1 MKTCRLSVHCSLQVL
16 ALRRFLPAICIVLLT
31 GLAVL
36 PGHAA
41 AQIFDD
47 FEAYAEGSNL
57 LGQGGWAG
65 WGGNASA
72 GALVSSNFAF
82 SPTRSV
88 NITGASDLVRTF
100 SGATN
105 GQWVFSVMQY
115 IPSTSTGTNYTILL
129 NTYRPPYGTADLNW
143 SVQLQN
149 NMTSGQII
157 SYYGGGAALPMV
169 KDRWVEVQC
178 VINLDANSVSEF
190 YNGQLLST
198 HPWQG
203 SAGVPGLRE
212 IQALDLFADNAGPVY
227 YDNVTL
233 TPQNLVITVD
243 IGRRSQGCTG
253 FGICSITIDPLAST
267 RPVPTAAT
275 WANGRLQLNFL
286 ADPPNKG
293 TLLTIDQDI
302 VLDSAT
308 ARALGYE
315 QVTVRAGQYPVD
327 YSVNPHG
334 QVSPDVTALG
344 IVITIDC
351 RRHCTGGF
359 GFCSI
364 TIDASASA
372 RAVPTA
378 ATWGNGRLQLSFLA
392 EPPDKTNVLI
402 LDDDIVL
409 DSATSRALGY
419 EQVTVRAG
427 QYPVDFSVNPH
438 GQVSPDVTAQGL
450 IIWVRIGRP
459 SQGCTGFGFCGMGTG
474 TPPFDRAV
482 QAAAG
487 WANGQLHLNFLADP
501 PDMGSLL
508 TIEQDIVLDSAT
520 SRGLGYQQ
528 VIVRAGQ
535 YPVDYATNPHGEVSP
550 NADGL
555 IIWIQIGRPTQ
566 GCTGFGLCGIGT
578 GNPPTDRVVEAAAQW
593 SNGRLQLS
601 FLSEPPDKTNVF
613 VLDQDVVLDSAT
625 ARLLGY
631 EHVTLRAGQYPV
643 DYSVNPRGQVSPDVI
658 AQGIVIT
665 IDCRRH
671 CQGGFGFCSIT
682 IDWLASA
689 RAVPTAATWAN
700 GRLQLSFLA
709 EPPDKTNVLILDE
722 DIVLDSATSRA
733 LGYEHVTVRAGQYPV
748 DYSVNPYGQVSPDVT
763 ALGIV
768 ITIDCRRHCT
778 SGFGF
783 CSLTIDASASARAV
797 PTAATWANGRLQL
810 SFLAEPPDKT
820 NVLILD
826 NDIVLDSATSRALG
840 YEQVTVRAGQY
851 PVDYSANPHGV
862 VSPDTTASGIIIRIR
877 VGLGSCRP
885 GFGICEIYIG
895 PSTSL
900 RDVPAAATWVNGHLQ
915 LSFLADPPDK
925 ASVLTLEQDV
935 VLDSAASQALGHQQ
949 VILHAGQ
956 YAVDYSTNP
965 HGVVSPSTTV
975 QGFIIWVKIGIPKAG
990 GCVPGLG
997 ICGIGTG
1004 NPPFDRAVPAAANW
1018 VNGRL
1023 QLDFLSD
1030 PPEKTSLLTLEQDV
1044 VLDSATARSLGYEQ
1058 LTVRAGQYPVDYSVT
1073 PHGHVSPDVTARG
1086 IIITIYTGF
1095 GPGCTDF
1102 GICRITIDTSA
1113 SARTVQA
1120 AATWVN
1126 GRLQLNYLADPPDKG
1141 TLLTI
1146 DQDIVLDSA
1155 TARSLGYEHVTLR
1168 AGQYPVDYSVNPHGQ
1183 VSPDVTAQGLT
1194 IWVKIGIPQAGGC
1207 VPGFGICGIGVG
1219 NPPFDRTVQAAA
1231 TWIAGALQLSFLSAP
1246 PDSST
1251 VLTLEQD
1258 FVLDSA
1264 SAQSLGY
1271 EHVTLRAGQYPVAYS
1286 VNPYGQV
1293 SLDATTQGQM
1303 LSYAGLPHTSLGS
1316 AVLTATDTRLTV
1328 SNLGSSGQDGVEINL
1343 KGTHRVDAQWLDPDP
1358 AGTLPVGAYVQSQI
1372 IGTAGSVVNGVLGS
1386 AQITKAAGGSYLM
1399 TADFS
1404 ALGTSRR
1411 TVEVYRYG
1419 NLVARVTGQ
1428 TGPVGTCSSIS
1439 WDVSWE
1445 CCPSKWDW
1453 SFELGASLA
1462 LNGGPTVVGDRVL
1475 LIPEGPLATIEQT
1488 AGRILVSQ
1496 IPSLTITNETVQTLY
1511 GGLDHSPL
1519 GTATLFVKTNGTGTN
1534 GLIISNLGSSGLDGV
1549 EISFPSVDKW
1559 HAHWLDPDAANSLA
1573 IGAFVQSTAR
1583 GLLGGLGMAQQS
1595 LGSVRV
1601 QKSGTQSYDVSADFS
1616 PLGAS
1621 TRTVEAYYQGALVA
1635 RVTGQSGPVGR
1646 ASSFYVSA
1654 DMESSCCPW
1663 TLTLSVDWGSGA
1675 GTAMTLNGGP
1685 TVVVDHLFITPEGGT
1700 PLLDRPAAIWLQ
1712 SAQIPSLE
1720 LTQEVAQVR
1729 FGGVLHSALGDAAL
1743 TVVSNRLEVSNLGSS
1758 GQDGVSIAMPSTSDW
1773 GAQWLDLDPNSHAPV
1788 GAYLR
1793 EQIVGTGGGVV
1804 NGVLGTVQITK
1815 TGTGTCAVVPDF
1827 SPMGVSTYTMQVY
1840 SGSTLVSQLTGQS
1853 GSALSCPGFSLD
1865 IRIQCC
1871 PWKTEVSFDLST
1883 SLALRDGKTVTG
1895 DRVYFIPE
1903 GAPSLGFPSAVRI
1916 QASQIPAI
1924 TVVSEAATV
1933 VRPVLSSTVS
1943 GNNLTLRWIGGGV
1956 LQECT
1961 SLGVWSDL
1969 VGAASPCTVP
1979 VSRPTPKKFY
1989 RVRQ

>member
-1 MKTCRLSVHCSLQVL
+1 M
-16 ALRRFLPAICIVLLT
+16 
-31 GLAVL
+31 
-36 PGHAA
+36 
-41 AQIFDD
+41 
-47 FEAYAEGSNL
+47 
-57 LGQGGWAG
+57 
-65 WGGNASA
+65 
-72 GALVSSNFAF
+72 
-82 SPTRSV
+82 
-88 NITGASDLVRTF
+88 
-100 SGATN
+100 
-105 GQWVFSVMQY
+105 
-115 IPSTSTGTNYTILL
+115 
-129 NTYRPPYGTADLNW
+129 
-143 SVQLQN
+143 
-149 NMTSGQII
+149 
-157 SYYGGGAALPMV
+157 
-169 KDRWVEVQC
+169 
-178 VINLDANSVSEF
+178 
-190 YNGQLLST
+190 
-198 HPWQG
+198 
-203 SAGVPGLRE
+203 
-212 IQALDLFADNAGPVY
+212 
-227 YDNVTL
+227 
-233 TPQNLVITVD
+233 
-243 IGRRSQGCTG
+243 
-253 FGICSITIDPLAST
+253 
-267 RPVPTAAT
+267 
-275 WANGRLQLNFL
+275 
-286 ADPPNKG
+286 
-293 TLLTIDQDI
+293 
-302 VLDSAT
+302 
-308 ARALGYE
+308 
-315 QVTVRAGQYPVD
+315 
-327 YSVNPHG
+327 
-334 QVSPDVTALG
+334 
-344 IVITIDC
+344 
-351 RRHCTGGF
+351 
-359 GFCSI
+359 
-364 TIDASASA
+364 
-372 RAVPTA
+372 
-378 ATWGNGRLQLSFLA
+378 
-392 EPPDKTNVLI
+392 
-402 LDDDIVL
+402 
-409 DSATSRALGY
+409 
-419 EQVTVRAG
+419 
-427 QYPVDFSVNPH
+427 
-438 GQVSPDVTAQGL
+438 
-450 IIWVRIGRP
+450 
-459 SQGCTGFGFCGMGTG
+459 
-474 TPPFDRAV
+474 
-482 QAAAG
+482 
-487 WANGQLHLNFLADP
+487 
-501 PDMGSLL
+501 
-508 TIEQDIVLDSAT
+508 
-520 SRGLGYQQ
+520 
-528 VIVRAGQ
+528 
-535 YPVDYATNPHGEVSP
+535 
-550 NADGL
+550 
-555 IIWIQIGRPTQ
+555 
-566 GCTGFGLCGIGT
+566 
-578 GNPPTDRVVEAAAQW
+578 
-593 SNGRLQLS
+593 
-601 FLSEPPDKTNVF
+601 
-613 VLDQDVVLDSAT
+613 
-625 ARLLGY
+625 
-631 EHVTLRAGQYPV
+631 
-643 DYSVNPRGQVSPDVI
+643 
-658 AQGIVIT
+658 
-665 IDCRRH
+665 
-671 CQGGFGFCSIT
+671 
-682 IDWLASA
+682 
-689 RAVPTAATWAN
+689 
-700 GRLQLSFLA
+700 
-709 EPPDKTNVLILDE
+709 
-722 DIVLDSATSRA
+722 
-733 LGYEHVTVRAGQYPV
+733 
-748 DYSVNPYGQVSPDVT
+748 
-763 ALGIV
+763 
-768 ITIDCRRHCT
+768 
-778 SGFGF
+778 
-783 CSLTIDASASARAV
+783 
-797 PTAATWANGRLQL
+797 
-810 SFLAEPPDKT
+810 
-820 NVLILD
+820 ILD

-915 LSFLADPPDK
+915 LSFRADPPDK

-1058 LTVRAGQYPVDYSVT
+1058 LTVRAGQYLVDYSVN

-1095 GPGCTDF
+1095 GPGCTGF

-1113 SARTVQA
+1113 SARAVQA

-1126 GRLQLNYLADPPDKG
+1126 GRLQLSYLADPPDKG

-1303 LSYAGLPHTSLGS
+1303 LSYAGLPHTSLGN

-1475 LIPEGPLATIEQT
+1475 LIPEGPLATLSQT

-1773 GAQWLDLDPNSHAPV
+1773 GAQWLDLDPNGNAPV

-1793 EQIVGTGGGVV
+1793 EQVIGTGGGVV

-1943 GNNLTLRWIGGGV
+1943 GNNLTLRWVGGGV

-1979 VSRPTPKKFY
+1979 VSRPIPKKFY